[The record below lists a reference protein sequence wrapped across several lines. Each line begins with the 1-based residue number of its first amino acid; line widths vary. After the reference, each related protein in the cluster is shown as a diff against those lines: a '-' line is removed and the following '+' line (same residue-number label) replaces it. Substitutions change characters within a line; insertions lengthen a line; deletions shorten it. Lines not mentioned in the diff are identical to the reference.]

1 MITIINS
8 ILTNTNQDK
17 IQELSTYVSWIVDRF
32 LMEVMDVCFAKIYEL
47 EKWGMCLQHSSTGW
61 WFQTWILFSI
71 RYGMSSFPLTFILFK
86 MVKTTDQ
93 RMYCMYV

>member
-47 EKWGMCLQHSSTGW
+47 EK
-61 WFQTWILFSI
+61 
-71 RYGMSSFPLTFILFK
+71 
-86 MVKTTDQ
+86 
-93 RMYCMYV
+93 